1 MFKCSEPLKIKQ
13 LVLTYW
19 HWPDSPIRF
28 LKSLSLAPMS
38 KTVLPYQD
46 REGAK
51 KEQVADM
58 FNNIS
63 KTYDFLNHFLSLGI
77 DVIWRKKAI
86 NELKE
91 NKPQRIL
98 DVATGTG
105 DFAFEA
111 LSILKPEKIIGV
123 DISQGMLDIAAQK
136 IAKRGMGDHFE
147 VRPGDSEGLPF
158 EANQFDAVTV
168 AYGVR
173 NFENLEKGL
182 ADMLR
187 VLKPG
192 GKAVV
197 LEFSKPK
204 AFPIKQL
211 YNFYFSYIT
220 PGIGK
225 LFSKD
230 ARAYSYL
237 PESVAAFPDGKA
249 FIALMDKTGY
259 KNTKCRPLAF
269 GICSIY
275 TGIK

>member
-1 MFKCSEPLKIKQ
+1 
-13 LVLTYW
+13 
-19 HWPDSPIRF
+19 
-28 LKSLSLAPMS
+28 MS
-38 KTVLPYQD
+38 KTVTPYQN
-46 REGAK
+46 EQVTK

-63 KTYDFLNHFLSLGI
+63 KTYDFLNHFMSLGI
-77 DVIWRKKAI
+77 DIIWRKKAI
-86 NELKE
+86 NQLK
-91 NKPQRIL
+91 KDQPKLIL

-111 LSILKPEKIIGV
+111 LKILKPEKIIGV
-123 DISQGMLDIAAQK
+123 DISRGMLDVADQK
-136 IAKRGMGDHFE
+136 IAKRGLSDKFE
-147 VRPGDSEGLPF
+147 VRLGDSERLLF
-158 EANQFDAVTV
+158 DADTFDAVTV

-173 NFENLEKGL
+173 NFENLEAGL
-182 ADMLR
+182 ADIYR

-211 YNFYFSYIT
+211 YNFYFNYIT

-225 LFSKD
+225 IFSKD
-230 ARAYSYL
+230 SRAYSYL
-237 PESVAAFPDGKA
+237 PESVAAFPDGETFTK
-249 FIALMDKTGY
+249 LMDKVGF
-259 KNTKCRPLAF
+259 KDTKHKPLAF

-275 TGIK
+275 TGVK

>member
-1 MFKCSEPLKIKQ
+1 
-13 LVLTYW
+13 
-19 HWPDSPIRF
+19 
-28 LKSLSLAPMS
+28 MS
-38 KTVLPYQD
+38 KSVTPYTD
-46 REGAK
+46 SKATK
-51 KEQVADM
+51 KEQVATM

-63 KTYDFLNHFLSLGI
+63 GTYDFLNHFMSLGI

-86 NELKE
+86 GELLADQPKY
-91 NKPQRIL
+91 IL

-111 LSILKPEKIIGV
+111 IRMLKPEKIIGV
-123 DISQGMLDIAAQK
+123 DISSGMLAVASEK
-136 IAKRGMGDHFE
+136 ILKRNMSSVFE
-147 VRPGDSEGLPF
+147 VQLGDSEKLLF
-158 EANQFDAVTV
+158 EADTFDALTV

-173 NFENLEKGL
+173 NFENLDLGL
-182 ADMLR
+182 SDMLR

-192 GKAVV
+192 GKAVI

-204 AFPIKQL
+204 VFPVKQG
-211 YNFYFSYIT
+211 YNFYFKYVT
-220 PGIGK
+220 PTIGK

-230 ARAYSYL
+230 ASAYTYL
-237 PESVAAFPDGKA
+237 PESVAAFPDGA
-249 FIALMDKTGY
+249 EFTQRMDKAGF

>member
-1 MFKCSEPLKIKQ
+1 
-13 LVLTYW
+13 
-19 HWPDSPIRF
+19 
-28 LKSLSLAPMS
+28 MS
-38 KTVLPYQD
+38 KTVTPYQD
-46 REGAK
+46 KQGTK
-51 KEQVADM
+51 KQQVADM

-63 KTYDFLNHFLSLGI
+63 KTYDFLNHFMSLGI
-77 DVIWRKKAI
+77 DIIWRKIAI
-86 NELKE
+86 NELKKL
-91 NKPQRIL
+91 NPQLIL

-111 LSILKPEKIIGV
+111 LSILKPKKIIGV
-123 DISQGMLDIAAQK
+123 DISQGMLDIAKQK
-136 IAKRGMGDHFE
+136 IAKRNLSDKFE
-147 VRPGDSEGLPF
+147 VKLGDSEKLPF
-158 EANQFDAVTV
+158 DANEFDAVTV

-173 NFENLEKGL
+173 NFENLETGL
-182 ADMLR
+182 ADIYR

-204 AFPIKQL
+204 VFPVKQL
-211 YNFYFSYIT
+211 YKFYFNYIT

-230 ARAYSYL
+230 SRAYSYL
-237 PESVAAFPDGKA
+237 PESVEAFPDGEA
-249 FIALMDKTGY
+249 FTILMDKAGF
-259 KNTKCRPLAF
+259 KNTKKRPLAF

>member
-1 MFKCSEPLKIKQ
+1 
-13 LVLTYW
+13 
-19 HWPDSPIRF
+19 
-28 LKSLSLAPMS
+28 MS
-38 KTVLPYQD
+38 KTVVPYNDDQ
-46 REGAK
+46 GTK

-77 DVIWRKKAI
+77 DIIWRKKAI
-86 NELKE
+86 NELKKD
-91 NKPQRIL
+91 KPKLIL

-111 LSILKPEKIIGV
+111 LSILEPEKITGV
-123 DISQGMLDIAAQK
+123 DISQGMLDIAQQK
-136 IAKRGMGDHFE
+136 IIKRGLGDKFE
-147 VRPGDSEGLPF
+147 VKLGDSEKLPF
-158 EANQFDAVTV
+158 DADAFDAVTV

-173 NFENLEKGL
+173 NFENLELGL
-182 ADMLR
+182 ADIHR
-187 VLKPG
+187 VLRTG

-204 AFPIKQL
+204 VFPVKQL
-211 YNFYFSYIT
+211 YKFYFNYIT

-230 ARAYSYL
+230 ARAYTYL
-237 PESVAAFPDGKA
+237 PESVAAFPDGET
-249 FIALMDKTGY
+249 FTALMDKVGF

-275 TGIK
+275 TGVK

>member
-1 MFKCSEPLKIKQ
+1 
-13 LVLTYW
+13 
-19 HWPDSPIRF
+19 
-28 LKSLSLAPMS
+28 MS
-38 KTVLPYQD
+38 KSVTPYQNTQVT
-46 REGAK
+46 K

-63 KTYDFLNHFLSLGI
+63 KTYDFLNHFMSLGI
-77 DVIWRKKAI
+77 DIIWRKIAI
-86 NELKE
+86 NELKAS
-91 NKPQRIL
+91 KPKRIL

-111 LSILKPEKIIGV
+111 LSILKPEKIVGV
-123 DISQGMLDIAAQK
+123 DISAGMLEVAKQK
-136 IAKRGMGDHFE
+136 IAKRNLSSKFE
-147 VRPGDSEGLPF
+147 VRLGDSEKLPF
-158 EANQFDAVTV
+158 TDSEFEAITV

-173 NFENLEKGL
+173 NFENLETGL

-192 GKAVV
+192 GKVVV
-197 LEFSKPK
+197 LEFSKPRV
-204 AFPIKQL
+204 FPVKQL
-211 YNFYFSYIT
+211 YNFYFHYIT

-237 PESVAAFPDGKA
+237 PESVAAFPDGKD
-249 FIALMDKTGY
+249 FVALMNKVGY
-259 KNTKCRPLAF
+259 KQTKNRPLAF

-275 TGIK
+275 TGVK

>member
-1 MFKCSEPLKIKQ
+1 
-13 LVLTYW
+13 
-19 HWPDSPIRF
+19 
-28 LKSLSLAPMS
+28 MS
-38 KTVLPYQD
+38 KTVIPYSQ
-46 REGAK
+46 EQGTK

-63 KTYDFLNHFLSLGI
+63 KTYDFLNHFMSLGI
-77 DVIWRKKAI
+77 DIIWRKKAI
-86 NELKE
+86 NELKQDQP
-91 NKPQRIL
+91 KLIL

-111 LSILKPEKIIGV
+111 LSILNPDKIVGV
-123 DISQGMLDIAAQK
+123 DISQGMLDIAKQK
-136 IAKRGMGDHFE
+136 IAKRNLAHKFE
-147 VRPGDSEGLPF
+147 VKLGDSEKLPF
-158 EANQFDAVTV
+158 EAAEFDAVTV

-173 NFENLEKGL
+173 NFENLEMGL
-182 ADMLR
+182 ADINR

-211 YNFYFSYIT
+211 YQFYFNYVT

-230 ARAYSYL
+230 SRAYSYL
-237 PESVAAFPDGKA
+237 PESVAAFPDGND
-249 FIALMDKTGY
+249 FIAVMDKVGF

>member
-1 MFKCSEPLKIKQ
+1 
-13 LVLTYW
+13 
-19 HWPDSPIRF
+19 
-28 LKSLSLAPMS
+28 
-38 KTVLPYQD
+38 
-46 REGAK
+46 
-51 KEQVADM
+51 M

-77 DVIWRKKAI
+77 DIIWRKKAI
-86 NELKE
+86 NELK
-91 NKPQRIL
+91 KDRPKLIL

-123 DISQGMLDIAAQK
+123 DISQGMLDVAKQK
-136 IAKRGMGDHFE
+136 IEKRGLADKFE
-147 VRPGDSEGLPF
+147 VKLGDSEKLPF
-158 EANQFDAVTV
+158 DADDFDAVTV

-173 NFENLEKGL
+173 NFENLETGL
-182 ADMLR
+182 ADIHR

-192 GKAVV
+192 GKAVI

-204 AFPIKQL
+204 VFPIKQL
-211 YNFYFSYIT
+211 YNFYFNYIT

-230 ARAYSYL
+230 ARAYTYL
-237 PESVAAFPDGKA
+237 PESVAAFPDGET
-249 FIALMDKTGY
+249 FTALMDKVGF
-259 KNTKCRPLAF
+259 KHTKHRPLAF

>member
-1 MFKCSEPLKIKQ
+1 
-13 LVLTYW
+13 
-19 HWPDSPIRF
+19 
-28 LKSLSLAPMS
+28 MS
-38 KTVLPYQD
+38 KTVTPYHNQQ
-46 REGAK
+46 GTK

-77 DVIWRKKAI
+77 DIIWRKKAI
-86 NELKE
+86 NELK
-91 NKPQRIL
+91 KDQPKLIL

-123 DISQGMLDIAAQK
+123 DISQGMLNIAQQK
-136 IAKRGMGDHFE
+136 IDKRTLAGKFE
-147 VRPGDSEGLPF
+147 VKLGDSEKLPF
-158 EANQFDAVTV
+158 DADAFDAVTV

-173 NFENLEKGL
+173 NFENLETGL
-182 ADMLR
+182 ADIRR

-197 LEFSKPK
+197 LEFSKPR
-204 AFPIKQL
+204 AFPVKQL
-211 YNFYFSYIT
+211 YNFYFNYIT

-237 PESVAAFPDGKA
+237 PESVAAFPDGAA
-249 FIALMDKTGY
+249 FTSLMDKVGF
-259 KNTKCRPLAF
+259 KHTKHRPLAF

>member
-1 MFKCSEPLKIKQ
+1 
-13 LVLTYW
+13 
-19 HWPDSPIRF
+19 
-28 LKSLSLAPMS
+28 MS
-38 KTVLPYQD
+38 KTVTPYQN
-46 REGAK
+46 EQVTK

-63 KTYDFLNHFLSLGI
+63 KTYDFLNHFMSLGI
-77 DVIWRKKAI
+77 DIIWRKKAI
-86 NELKE
+86 NQLK
-91 NKPQRIL
+91 KDQPKLIL

-111 LSILKPEKIIGV
+111 LKILKPEKIIGV
-123 DISQGMLDIAAQK
+123 DISRGMLDMADQK
-136 IAKRGMGDHFE
+136 IAKRGLSDKFE
-147 VRPGDSEGLPF
+147 VRLGDSERLLF
-158 EANQFDAVTV
+158 DADTFDAVTV

-173 NFENLEKGL
+173 NFENLEAGL
-182 ADMLR
+182 ADICR

-211 YNFYFSYIT
+211 YNFYFNYIT

-225 LFSKD
+225 IFSKD
-230 ARAYSYL
+230 SRAYSYL
-237 PESVAAFPDGKA
+237 PESVAAFPDGETFTK
-249 FIALMDKTGY
+249 LMDKVGF
-259 KNTKCRPLAF
+259 KNTKHKPLAF

-275 TGIK
+275 TGVK

>member
-1 MFKCSEPLKIKQ
+1 MNETI
-13 LVLTYW
+13 T
-19 HWPDSPIRF
+19 
-28 LKSLSLAPMS
+28 
-38 KTVLPYQD
+38 PYQD
-46 REGAK
+46 NQVAK
-51 KEQVADM
+51 KTQVADM

-77 DVIWRKKAI
+77 DIIWRKKAI
-86 NELKE
+86 NELEKD
-91 NKPQRIL
+91 NPQLIL

-111 LSILKPEKIIGV
+111 LKILNPKKIVGV
-123 DISQGMLDIAAQK
+123 DISQGMLNVAQQK
-136 IAKRGMGDHFE
+136 ITKRNLGGKFE
-147 VRPGDSEGLPF
+147 IKLGDSEKLPF
-158 EANQFDAVTV
+158 EANEFDAVTV

-173 NFENLEKGL
+173 NFENLEVGL
-182 ADMLR
+182 ADIQR

-230 ARAYSYL
+230 SRAYTYL
-237 PESVAAFPDGKA
+237 PESVAAFPDGPRFVELMQKA
-249 FIALMDKTGY
+249 GF

-275 TGIK
+275 TGVK

>member
-1 MFKCSEPLKIKQ
+1 MSEII
-13 LVLTYW
+13 T
-19 HWPDSPIRF
+19 
-28 LKSLSLAPMS
+28 
-38 KTVLPYQD
+38 PYQD
-46 REGAK
+46 QQVTK
-51 KEQVADM
+51 KAQVADM

-77 DVIWRKKAI
+77 DIIWRKKAI
-86 NELKE
+86 NELKKD
-91 NKPQRIL
+91 NPKQIL

-111 LSILKPEKIIGV
+111 LKILNPTKIVGV
-123 DISQGMLDIAAQK
+123 DISQGMLDIAQQK
-136 IAKRGMGDHFE
+136 ITKRGLGDKFE
-147 VRPGDSEGLPF
+147 IKLGDSEKLPF
-158 EANQFDAVTV
+158 EANEFDAVTV

-173 NFENLEKGL
+173 NFENLEVGL
-182 ADMLR
+182 ADIHR
-187 VLKPG
+187 VLKSG
-192 GKAVV
+192 GKAVI

-211 YNFYFSYIT
+211 YNFYFSYVT

-237 PESVAAFPDGKA
+237 PESVAAFPDGEKFVGLMQKA
-249 FIALMDKTGY
+249 GF
-259 KNTKCRPLAF
+259 KNTKHRPLTF

-275 TGIK
+275 TGVK